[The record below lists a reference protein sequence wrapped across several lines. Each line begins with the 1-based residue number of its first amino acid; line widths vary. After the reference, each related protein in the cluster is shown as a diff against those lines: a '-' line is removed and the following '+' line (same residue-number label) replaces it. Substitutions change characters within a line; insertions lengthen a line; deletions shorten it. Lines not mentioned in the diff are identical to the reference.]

1 MLHPTLLLIVLITTA
16 TVGGRHP
23 TEGIISLVRRRLPD
37 HSDNFLFSLNS
48 SSRNSTTENDHRD
61 VYTVSTQA
69 NGSIHVEGNSQS
81 ALAVG
86 QIVHADIY
94 WFVGSRLHTL
104 PSSLPKLHVPLKGES
119 IVTWRYHLNPGNELF
134 YHGPLRFDSAFD
146 KTNLYSYMHH
156 TVTFSYTTAF
166 WTWEDWELELDWAAL
181 RGVNLILAWVGYEKV
196 LLDSL
201 REIGMTDEEILPFFS
216 GPAFQAWNRL
226 GNIQGSWGGHGV
238 SIAWIEA
245 QFELQKKIVSRI
257 VELGM
262 TPVLP
267 AFPGFVPPAI
277 KRVRPH
283 ATVVNGSQ
291 WSGFQKKFTEVSF
304 LNPLDETFAQLQKS
318 VISRQTRAF
327 GNVTHVYALDQ
338 FNEINPAS
346 GELGYLRNLSLHT
359 WQSLKAVNPAAVWMM
374 QGWLFYDKKDFWDPN
389 RISAYLSGVERND
402 DMLIL
407 DLYSESKPQWQRTES
422 YFGKPWIWCQLHDFG
437 GNMGMYGQIMNIT
450 SDPIEAL
457 NKSDSLVGFGLTME
471 GQEGN
476 EIVYDLLLDQ
486 AWSAKPIDT
495 RAYFQSWVRSRYSGN
510 FSVPNELYTAWD
522 LLRKT
527 VYNNTNLTTYSLTK
541 SIFEI
546 SPDIAGL
553 VGRVGHYPT
562 PTSINYDPMVLNEVW
577 SLFMN
582 ATRKEPSLWHSPAY
596 EYDMV
601 DITRQLMGNAFVNV
615 YSDLI
620 SSWKSETENR
630 TTNVTSQSE
639 RLLNLLSA
647 IDKVLS
653 CNENFSLTTWISS
666 ARDWGNTTETKDFF
680 EYNARNQIT
689 LWGPTGEIS
698 DYASK
703 AWAGLISSYYKPRWS
718 IFVDYLGEKNQTSYN
733 ETELKAKLHGFEMSW
748 QEQSREPADFH
759 HFAMTRRV
767 APPSEIVL
775 LVVEK
780 LDLPT
785 LCSFLRAFPDFV
797 PLLSTVHFSIR
808 DESGNSILHILA
820 AEGEHELLLQVL
832 RCKVALLNAKNK
844 DMNTPLSVAVSR
856 GHLLV
861 VEALLNRLDVDTNF
875 TNDRGRTLLHV
886 AALNGHVSVMEM
898 LIHWTGL
905 EINEQD
911 DRGQTAISLAA
922 EHGQERAVAFLSG
935 NCTTIKLLLNR
946 MRQQNPKVTGEV
958 DHQFSAELNRSD
970 LWGRTPL
977 FIATEQ
983 GREDMV
989 GLLVSLPEVD
999 VNARTIRYGQ
1009 GTALASAAKNGREN
1023 IVQLLLSRPDIDI
1036 GARDIHGRTPIQ
1048 LATLEGHKSIALM
1061 LQRFHLDPDSEV

>member
-1 MLHPTLLLIVLITTA
+1 M
-16 TVGGRHP
+16 
-23 TEGIISLVRRRLPD
+23 
-37 HSDNFLFSLNS
+37 
-48 SSRNSTTENDHRD
+48 
-61 VYTVSTQA
+61 
-69 NGSIHVEGNSQS
+69 
-81 ALAVG
+81 
-86 QIVHADIY
+86 
-94 WFVGSRLHTL
+94 
-104 PSSLPKLHVPLKGES
+104 PLKGES

-304 LNPLDETFAQLQKS
+304 LSPLDRTFADLQKS
-318 VISRQTRAF
+318 VISRQMRAF
-327 GNVTHVYALDQ
+327 GNITHVYALDQ

-374 QGWLFYDKKDFWDPN
+374 QGWLFYDKKDFWDSN

-457 NKSDSLVGFGLTME
+457 NKSNSLVGFGLTME

-486 AWSAKPIDT
+486 AWSATPIDT
-495 RAYFQSWVRSRYSGN
+495 RAYFQSWVRSRYSRN

-527 VYNNTNLTTYSLTK
+527 VYNNTNLTTYSVTK

-582 ATRKEPSLWHSPAY
+582 ATRKEPSLWHNPAY

-615 YSDLI
+615 YSVLI
-620 SSWKSETENR
+620 TSWKSETENR
-630 TTNVTSQSE
+630 TTKVTSQSE

-653 CNENFSLTTWISS
+653 CNENFSLATWISS

-718 IFVDYLGEKNQTSYN
+718 IFVDYLGENNQTSYN

-748 QEQSREPADFH
+748 QGQSREPGISWA
-759 HFAMTRRV
+759 
-767 APPSEIVL
+767 
-775 LVVEK
+775 
-780 LDLPT
+780 
-785 LCSFLRAFPDFV
+785 
-797 PLLSTVHFSIR
+797 
-808 DESGNSILHILA
+808 NSSCRGL
-820 AEGEHELLLQVL
+820 EVVL
-832 RCKVALLNAKNK
+832 RN
-844 DMNTPLSVAVSR
+844 VSQSWPSIF
-856 GHLLV
+856 G
-861 VEALLNRLDVDTNF
+861 
-875 TNDRGRTLLHV
+875 DR
-886 AALNGHVSVMEM
+886 A
-898 LIHWTGL
+898 
-905 EINEQD
+905 
-911 DRGQTAISLAA
+911 
-922 EHGQERAVAFLSG
+922 
-935 NCTTIKLLLNR
+935 
-946 MRQQNPKVTGEV
+946 
-958 DHQFSAELNRSD
+958 
-970 LWGRTPL
+970 
-977 FIATEQ
+977 
-983 GREDMV
+983 
-989 GLLVSLPEVD
+989 
-999 VNARTIRYGQ
+999 
-1009 GTALASAAKNGREN
+1009 
-1023 IVQLLLSRPDIDI
+1023 
-1036 GARDIHGRTPIQ
+1036 
-1048 LATLEGHKSIALM
+1048 
-1061 LQRFHLDPDSEV
+1061 

>member
-86 QIVHADIY
+86 LHRYLSQIVHADIY
-94 WFVGSRLHTL
+94 WFVGSHLHTL

-216 GPAFQAWNRL
+216 GPAFQAWNRF

-748 QEQSREPADFH
+748 QEQ
-759 HFAMTRRV
+759 
-767 APPSEIVL
+767 
-775 LVVEK
+775 K
-780 LDLPT
+780 
-785 LCSFLRAFPDFV
+785 
-797 PLLSTVHFSIR
+797 
-808 DESGNSILHILA
+808 
-820 AEGEHELLLQVL
+820 
-832 RCKVALLNAKNK
+832 
-844 DMNTPLSVAVSR
+844 
-856 GHLLV
+856 
-861 VEALLNRLDVDTNF
+861 
-875 TNDRGRTLLHV
+875 
-886 AALNGHVSVMEM
+886 
-898 LIHWTGL
+898 
-905 EINEQD
+905 INEQD

-922 EHGQERAVAFLSG
+922 EHGQERAVAFLVTKADTNHVEINALDHRRSTPLCYAAYNGNPFTIELLIARNDVDLYCGTYDNRFPLSLAVESG

>member
-1 MLHPTLLLIVLITTA
+1 MAQFMSKGILKALL
-16 TVGGRHP
+16 P
-23 TEGIISLVRRRLPD
+23 
-37 HSDNFLFSLNS
+37 
-48 SSRNSTTENDHRD
+48 
-61 VYTVSTQA
+61 Q
-69 NGSIHVEGNSQS
+69 
-81 ALAVG
+81 
-86 QIVHADIY
+86 
-94 WFVGSRLHTL
+94 
-104 PSSLPKLHVPLKGES
+104 
-119 IVTWRYHLNPGNELF
+119 
-134 YHGPLRFDSAFD
+134 
-146 KTNLYSYMHH
+146 
-156 TVTFSYTTAF
+156 VTFSYTTAF

-201 REIGMTDEEILPFFS
+201 REIRMTDEEILPFFS

-304 LNPLDETFAQLQKS
+304 LSPLDRTFADLQKS
-318 VISRQTRAF
+318 VISRQMRAF
-327 GNVTHVYALDQ
+327 GNITHVYALDQ

-374 QGWLFYDKKDFWDPN
+374 QGWLFYDKKDFWDSN

-476 EIVYDLLLDQ
+476 EIVYDLLLHQ
-486 AWSAKPIDT
+486 AWSATPIDT

-510 FSVPNELYTAWD
+510 LSVPNELYTAWD

-527 VYNNTNLTTYSLTK
+527 VYNNTNLTTYSVTK

-582 ATRKEPSLWHSPAY
+582 ATRKEPSLWHNPAY

-615 YSDLI
+615 YSVLI
-620 SSWKSETENR
+620 TSWKSETENR
-630 TTNVTSQSE
+630 TTKVTSQSE

-653 CNENFSLTTWISS
+653 CNENFSLATWISS

-748 QEQSREPADFH
+748 QEQSREPEMFRKVGRQSSA
-759 HFAMTRRV
+759 
-767 APPSEIVL
+767 IVL
-775 LVVEK
+775 EMEATYSVTRLCHRE
-780 LDLPT
+780 LPSSM
-785 LCSFLRAFPDFV
+785 SFYQMSAYALPHVFFHTDRY
-797 PLLSTVHFSIR
+797 TKR
-808 DESGNSILHILA
+808 GK
-820 AEGEHELLLQVL
+820 ELPRGALQ
-832 RCKVALLNAKNK
+832 
-844 DMNTPLSVAVSR
+844 
-856 GHLLV
+856 
-861 VEALLNRLDVDTNF
+861 
-875 TNDRGRTLLHV
+875 ND
-886 AALNGHVSVMEM
+886 
-898 LIHWTGL
+898 
-905 EINEQD
+905 
-911 DRGQTAISLAA
+911 
-922 EHGQERAVAFLSG
+922 
-935 NCTTIKLLLNR
+935 
-946 MRQQNPKVTGEV
+946 
-958 DHQFSAELNRSD
+958 
-970 LWGRTPL
+970 
-977 FIATEQ
+977 
-983 GREDMV
+983 
-989 GLLVSLPEVD
+989 
-999 VNARTIRYGQ
+999 
-1009 GTALASAAKNGREN
+1009 
-1023 IVQLLLSRPDIDI
+1023 
-1036 GARDIHGRTPIQ
+1036 
-1048 LATLEGHKSIALM
+1048 
-1061 LQRFHLDPDSEV
+1061 

>member
-86 QIVHADIY
+86 LHRYLSQIVHADIY

-304 LNPLDETFAQLQKS
+304 LSPLDRTFADLQKS
-318 VISRQTRAF
+318 VISRQMRAF
-327 GNVTHVYALDQ
+327 GNITHVYALDQ

-374 QGWLFYDKKDFWDPN
+374 QGWLFYDKKDFWDSN

-486 AWSAKPIDT
+486 AWSATPIDT

-510 FSVPNELYTAWD
+510 LSVPNELYTAWD

-527 VYNNTNLTTYSLTK
+527 VYNNTNLTTYSVTK

-562 PTSINYDPMVLNEVW
+562 PTSINYDPMVLNEVL

-582 ATRKEPSLWHSPAY
+582 ATRKEPSLWHNPAY

-615 YSDLI
+615 YSVLI
-620 SSWKSETENR
+620 TSWKSETENR
-630 TTNVTSQSE
+630 TTKVTSQSE

-653 CNENFSLTTWISS
+653 CNENFSLATWISS

-718 IFVDYLGEKNQTSYN
+718 IFVGYLGEKNQTSYN

-748 QEQSREPADFH
+748 QEQSREPGISWA
-759 HFAMTRRV
+759 
-767 APPSEIVL
+767 
-775 LVVEK
+775 
-780 LDLPT
+780 
-785 LCSFLRAFPDFV
+785 
-797 PLLSTVHFSIR
+797 
-808 DESGNSILHILA
+808 NSSCRGL
-820 AEGEHELLLQVL
+820 EVVL
-832 RCKVALLNAKNK
+832 RN
-844 DMNTPLSVAVSR
+844 VSQSWPSIF
-856 GHLLV
+856 G
-861 VEALLNRLDVDTNF
+861 
-875 TNDRGRTLLHV
+875 DR
-886 AALNGHVSVMEM
+886 A
-898 LIHWTGL
+898 
-905 EINEQD
+905 
-911 DRGQTAISLAA
+911 
-922 EHGQERAVAFLSG
+922 
-935 NCTTIKLLLNR
+935 
-946 MRQQNPKVTGEV
+946 
-958 DHQFSAELNRSD
+958 
-970 LWGRTPL
+970 
-977 FIATEQ
+977 
-983 GREDMV
+983 
-989 GLLVSLPEVD
+989 
-999 VNARTIRYGQ
+999 
-1009 GTALASAAKNGREN
+1009 
-1023 IVQLLLSRPDIDI
+1023 
-1036 GARDIHGRTPIQ
+1036 
-1048 LATLEGHKSIALM
+1048 
-1061 LQRFHLDPDSEV
+1061 

>member
-1 MLHPTLLLIVLITTA
+1 
-16 TVGGRHP
+16 
-23 TEGIISLVRRRLPD
+23 
-37 HSDNFLFSLNS
+37 
-48 SSRNSTTENDHRD
+48 
-61 VYTVSTQA
+61 
-69 NGSIHVEGNSQS
+69 
-81 ALAVG
+81 
-86 QIVHADIY
+86 
-94 WFVGSRLHTL
+94 
-104 PSSLPKLHVPLKGES
+104 
-119 IVTWRYHLNPGNELF
+119 
-134 YHGPLRFDSAFD
+134 
-146 KTNLYSYMHH
+146 MHH
-156 TVTFSYTTAF
+156 AVTFSYTTAF

-226 GNIQGSWGGHGV
+226 GNIQGSWGGHSV

-304 LNPLDETFAQLQKS
+304 LSPLDRTFAELQKS
-318 VISRQTRAF
+318 VISRQMRAF
-327 GNVTHVYALDQ
+327 GNITHVYTLDQ

-374 QGWLFYDKKDFWDPN
+374 QGWLFYDKKDFWDSN
-389 RISAYLSGVERND
+389 HISAYLSGVERND

-495 RAYFQSWVRSRYSGN
+495 RAYFRSWVRSRYSGN

-522 LLRKT
+522 LLRET
-527 VYNNTNLTTYSLTK
+527 VYNNTNLTTYSVTK
-541 SIFEI
+541 SILEI

-562 PTSINYDPMVLNEVW
+562 PTSINYDPRILNEVW

-582 ATRKEPSLWHSPAY
+582 ATRKEPSLWHNPAY

-601 DITRQLMGNAFVNV
+601 DITRQLMGNAFVNI

-620 SSWKSETENR
+620 SSWKSKTENR
-630 TTNVTSQSE
+630 TAKVTSQSE
-639 RLLNLLSA
+639 RLLDLLSA

-666 ARDWGNTTETKDFF
+666 ARDWGNTTESKDFF

-689 LWGPTGEIS
+689 LWGATGEIS

-718 IFVDYLGEKNQTSYN
+718 IFGDYLGEKNQTSYN
-733 ETELKAKLHGFEMSW
+733 ETELKAQLHRFEMSW
-748 QEQSREPADFH
+748 QGQSREPVG
-759 HFAMTRRV
+759 RRSSQIMFQMEATSSDSTFTFQKYIELASTV
-767 APPSEIVL
+767 SQIL
-775 LVVEK
+775 LVVEE

-785 LCSFLRAFPDFV
+785 LCLFLKALPDFV

-808 DESGNSILHILA
+808 DESGNCILHILA
-820 AEGEHELLLQVL
+820 AEGEHELLWQVL
-832 RCKVALLNAKNK
+832 RCKAALPDAENK
-844 DMNTPLSVAVSR
+844 DMDTTLSLAVSR
-856 GHLLV
+856 GNLLAI
-861 VEALLNRLDVDTNF
+861 EALLNRLDVDTNF
-875 TNDRGRTLLHV
+875 TNDLGRTLLHL
-886 AALNGHVSVMEM
+886 AALNGHVSVIEM
-898 LIHWTGL
+898 LIHWTGVD
-905 EINEQD
+905 INGQD
-911 DRGQTAISLAA
+911 DRGQTAVSLAA
-922 EHGQERAVAFLSG
+922 EHGQERAVAFLVTKADTNHVEINVLDDRRRTPLCCATYNGNPFTIELLIAQDDVDIYLGIESG
-935 NCTTIKLLLNR
+935 NCTTVKLLLNR
-946 MRQQNPKVTGEV
+946 MRQQNPTVTGEV
-958 DHQFSAELNRSD
+958 DHQFSVELNRRD
-970 LWGRTPL
+970 IWGRTPL
-977 FIATEQ
+977 FTATEQ
-983 GREDMV
+983 GHEDMV

-999 VNARTIRYGQ
+999 VNASTIRYGQ

-1036 GARDIHGRTPIQ
+1036 GALDIHRRTPLD
-1048 LATLEGHKSIALM
+1048 LATLEGHKSIALK